1 MTDSPSTFNAAE
13 NAPLVAPNFITEII
27 ERDLSTGKYPRIVT
41 RFPPDPSGYAHL
53 GHIFASFLDFNTAQQ
68 YGGQFNLRMDD
79 TNPEIVRQEY
89 VDAMRDDL
97 AWMGLDWGEHFYH
110 ASDYF
115 DRYYEFAEQ
124 LVRQGDAYVDSV
136 SAAEMSRLRGNAH
149 TPGTPSP
156 YRERSVEENLDLL
169 RRMKAGEF
177 SNGEHVLRG
186 KIDLSSPNMKLRDPV
201 LYRIVK
207 HPHYRQGEKWCI
219 YPAYDFQHPLQDA
232 LEGVTHSM
240 CSLEFSDNRA
250 IYDWLMEKTG
260 FDPRPHQYEFG
271 RRGLEYTITSKRKL
285 RRLVEEGKVSGW
297 DDPRMPT
304 IRAQR
309 RLGVTP
315 EAIRAFA
322 RQIGVSRT
330 NRTVDIS
337 VYENAVR
344 DDLNHRAP
352 RVMAVTDPVRV
363 TLTNVQDGQM
373 LSLPYWPFDVVRD
386 SPDGLVALPTGERVK
401 PELAVRDVPFTRE
414 LYIEREDFNPEPPK
428 GFKRLTPGGT
438 VRLRGAGIIRADDFQ
453 TDDAGQVTHIDATLL
468 GEDAKAGGVIHWV
481 SATQGVPA
489 EFRLYDRLFRVPHP
503 EGENETDDDD
513 SAGMSEHEAENEAAP
528 VDAGYMRY
536 LTPDSLRV
544 TRGFVEPS
552 VLKDPADTR
561 YQFERQGYFWR
572 DPVLS
577 REDAL
582 VFGRIITLKDTWA
595 KEQKEQKAES
605 KKVEKSRGQE
615 VEGTA
620 PRAPRPAHQLT
631 PEQETEVTRL
641 TALGAAEADARTIAR
656 DETLLAFVGG
666 AVQDATFA
674 QVASWTVND
683 LAGGLRAG
691 EVKVPAADLAPL
703 AGMLSAGKITTRV
716 ARDALARAAV
726 SGDAPLSIIEREGL
740 NTGMSD
746 EDLQRAIQGV
756 LDANPD
762 KVEAYR
768 GGKTALMGFF
778 TGQVMRATGG
788 KADPQKVAEA
798 LGAALKG

>member
-1 MTDSPSTFNAAE
+1 MTDTPFTPDHAE
-13 NAPLVAPNFITEII
+13 KTPLVAPNFITEVI
-27 ERDLSTGKYPRIVT
+27 ERDLNAGKYPKIVT

-79 TNPEIVRQEY
+79 TNPEIVKQEY

-97 AWMGLDWGEHFYH
+97 AWMGLDWGTHFYH

-124 LVRQGDAYVDSV
+124 LVKQGDAYVDSV

-177 SNGEHVLRG
+177 GNGEHVLRG

-207 HPHYRQGEKWCI
+207 HPHYRQGDKWCI

-260 FDPRPHQYEFG
+260 FSPRPHQYEFG

-352 RVMAVTDPVRV
+352 RVMAVLDPVKV
-363 TLTNVQDGQM
+363 TLTNVQEAKT
-373 LSLPYWPFDVVRD
+373 LSLPYWPFDVVQG
-386 SPDGLVALPTGERVK
+386 SPDGLVARPGGQRVT
-401 PELAVRDVPFTRE
+401 PEEAVRDVPLTRDI
-414 LYIEREDFNPEPPK
+414 YIEREDFNPEPPR
-428 GFKRLTPGGT
+428 GFKRLTPGGN
-438 VRLRGAGIIRADDFQ
+438 VRLRGAGIVRADDFQ
-453 TDDAGQVTHIDATLL
+453 TDDAGNVTHISATLL
-468 GEDAKAGGVIHWV
+468 GEDARAGGVIHWV
-481 SATQGVPA
+481 SAAEGVPA

-503 EGENETDDDD
+503 EGENEADDDD
-513 SAGMSEHEAENEAAP
+513 SAGISDHDAESEAAP

-536 LTPDSLRV
+536 LTPDSLKV

-572 DPVLS
+572 DPVDS
-577 REDAL
+577 REAAL

-595 KEQKEQKAES
+595 KETQKAE
-605 KKVEKSRGQE
+605 
-615 VEGTA
+615 A
-620 PRAPRPAHQLT
+620 PQKAPKAQKAETKPRTDAAKAQALT
-631 PEQETEVTRL
+631 PEQEAEVTRL
-641 TALGAAEADARTIAR
+641 KSLGAAEGDARTIAR
-656 DETLLAFVGG
+656 DDALLAFVKA
-666 AVQDATFA
+666 AVQDASFA
-674 QVASWTVND
+674 QVASWAVND
-683 LAGGLRAG
+683 LAVGLRAG
-691 EVKVPAADLAPL
+691 EVKVKAADLAPL
-703 AGMLSAGKITTRV
+703 AELLSDGKVTTRI
-716 ARDALARAAV
+716 ARDALARAATT
-726 SGDAPLSIIEREGL
+726 GDAPVTIIEREGL
-740 NTGMSD
+740 NAGLSD
-746 EDLQRAIQGV
+746 EDLQKAVQDV
-756 LDANPD
+756 MHAHPD

-788 KADPQKVAEA
+788 KAEPQKIAEA
-798 LGAALKG
+798 LNAALNA